1 MLIMTTTT
9 KPNTYD
15 NNKSRFSLTVEQ
27 ILTFA
32 SSTNFERL
40 KIYLQISNKLRN
52 DVLPY
57 R

>member
-1 MLIMTTTT
+1 MLIMTATT

-40 KIYLQISNKLRN
+40 KIYLKISNKLRN